1 MNLIN
6 FKVELIFK
14 LEEIIFVE
22 FILFIFVIS
31 NIENNLVEL
40 GKVDN
45 LIDLD
50 IEDVLEINKII
61 VLDLNLLD
69 DILKIKDIL

>member
-6 FKVELIFK
+6 VKVELIFK

-22 FILFIFVIS
+22 FILFIFVLS

-50 IEDVLEINKII
+50 IEDLLEINKII

>member
-1 MNLIN
+1 MIN
-6 FKVELIFK
+6 VKVELIFK

-22 FILFIFVIS
+22 FILFIFVLS